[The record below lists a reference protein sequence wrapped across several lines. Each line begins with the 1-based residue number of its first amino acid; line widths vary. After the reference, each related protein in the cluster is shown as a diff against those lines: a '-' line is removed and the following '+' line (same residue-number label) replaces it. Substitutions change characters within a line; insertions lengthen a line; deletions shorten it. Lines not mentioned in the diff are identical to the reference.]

1 MILTNKLK
9 AALRIFLAALT
20 AFAVLCGMM
29 FFYRN
34 SPLREKSRY
43 ENTDYVWEP
52 NTFWGGM
59 NEGVSFGVIDGQGFN
74 NQSVVEHPDILVL
87 GSSHTEGRNVMQG
100 NDFTDRLNKLL
111 GGSMTAYNMG
121 MSGHTLYKVVQYL
134 PVSLSIYQPA
144 PKYVV
149 IETDDTVLDSKA
161 VEMSINGQVKK
172 TAVKD
177 NGAMAML
184 QKLPYIR
191 AFYRQLD
198 KGMLDMLLPEMKAK
212 TQTAASDAKK
222 DAAPDEAAYE
232 TMFAHLEKL
241 QKESGVTFIIMYHPF
256 EVLNGDGSLGF
267 EDEAYTAVF
276 SQYAQKHGISFV
288 NMTDD
293 FAKMYAEERHV
304 PHGFN
309 TGEIGW
315 GHLNDYGHAA
325 IAERLYQT
333 ISESEGK

>member
-1 MILTNKLK
+1 MNKLK

-20 AFAVLCGMM
+20 AFAVLCGVT
-29 FFYRN
+29 FFFRN
-34 SPLREKSRY
+34 GPLREKNRY
-43 ENTDYVWEP
+43 ENTDFVWEP

-59 NEGVSFGVIDGQGFN
+59 DEGVSFGVIDGQGFN
-74 NQSVVEHPDILVL
+74 NLSVVEHPDILVL

-100 NDFTDRLNKLL
+100 NDFTGRLKKLL

-184 QKLPYIR
+184 QKRPYIR

-212 TQTAASDAKK
+212 TKNTASVAKRTPLPTRRRMRRCSRTWK
-222 DAAPDEAAYE
+222 SCKRNRA
-232 TMFAHLEKL
+232 
-241 QKESGVTFIIMYHPF
+241 
-256 EVLNGDGSLGF
+256 
-267 EDEAYTAVF
+267 
-276 SQYAQKHGISFV
+276 
-288 NMTDD
+288 
-293 FAKMYAEERHV
+293 
-304 PHGFN
+304 
-309 TGEIGW
+309 
-315 GHLNDYGHAA
+315 
-325 IAERLYQT
+325 
-333 ISESEGK
+333 